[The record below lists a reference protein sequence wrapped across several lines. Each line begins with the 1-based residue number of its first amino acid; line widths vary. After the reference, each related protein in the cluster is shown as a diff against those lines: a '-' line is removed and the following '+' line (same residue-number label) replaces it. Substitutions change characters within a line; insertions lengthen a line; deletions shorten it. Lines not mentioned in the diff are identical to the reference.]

1 MKNLKIKR
9 LSTSILSA
17 IMLGSFVLCPSA
29 SSEEKIE
36 KLLLNDIEK
45 KNPRYSY
52 LINDEYEKQFTEE
65 DYDMYVKLIDGI
77 FNREYFIP
85 MSEDDES
92 NIKVCKALY
101 NSIYYDAL
109 NLLMYDE
116 DTNNAIFSFIYN
128 DYEEQDEMFK
138 YVEKEMK
145 RIYRELFEDDMNF
158 LDKLIMLYG
167 YGSDNFGYP
176 LYYPKQFIRDDGTL
190 LKIPQSYLLKYNTGV
205 CHSYSYFLDY
215 FCQLEGRES
224 FLITGKTN
232 NTSHMWNMIKLDNG
246 KYYFFDITTAILR
259 GKLLNQKFVCFGMT
273 NAEYKMYDYSI
284 PKENMIEPLKKD
296 GVSSLKELRNINSY
310 KYLGNQYDYVIENIS
325 TSEGYLL
332 KYYLYQVHGG
342 VRYVYNEVY
351 PSGSIVFYGITIN
364 YLNEEI
370 VDSSL
375 EVEVQFDSLFG
386 KGISNVESYLI
397 VKSDEMSQYNYIYYT
412 SVDYID
418 GVYVFK
424 FDQTDLGIDHYYQF
438 YIDLDDGSSTS
449 VYSNNI

>member
-232 NTSHMWNMIKLDNG
+232 NTSHRWNMIKLDDG
-246 KYYFFDITTAILR
+246 KYYFFDLTTSILR
-259 GKLLNQKFVCFGMT
+259 GKLLKQEFVCFGMT
-273 NAEYKMYDYSI
+273 KEEYEMYGYNI
-284 PKENMIEPLKKD
+284 PKKNMIDELKNTNLGTFKD
-296 GVSSLKELRNINSY
+296 LRNINSY
-310 KYLGNQYDYVIENIS
+310 KYLGNHIFEFTYRN
-325 TSEGYLL
+325 
-332 KYYLYQVHGG
+332 K
-342 VRYVYNEVY
+342 
-351 PSGSIVFYGITIN
+351 VFYYNT
-364 YLNEEI
+364 ET
-370 VDSSL
+370 
-375 EVEVQFDSLFG
+375 FT
-386 KGISNVESYLI
+386 
-397 VKSDEMSQYNYIYYT
+397 KSEN
-412 SVDYID
+412 
-418 GVYVFK
+418 
-424 FDQTDLGIDHYYQF
+424 
-438 YIDLDDGSSTS
+438 LDD
-449 VYSNNI
+449 VKNNVK